1 MLRGHGVARRVASCI
16 FTSLLVEHG
25 VYHPLQLL
33 HGPYLHAQA
42 LSLVQDITAVGP
54 FKGGIEDGLLVLQLS
69 RVDGALVGG

>member
-1 MLRGHGVARRVASCI
+1 MLRSHGVARRMASCI

-42 LSLVQDITAVGP
+42 LSLVQDITAVRP
-54 FKGGIEDGLLVLQLS
+54 LQGGIEDGLLVLQLS